1 MYDNTLEQRSVRR
14 LLQISFGFENQRPI
28 DHFFWIHEF
37 AYTFAYTS
45 TLTTRRAP
53 VYKGL
58 SWVSALITREPKQG
72 LKVTKRRLLRLKVR
86 FGHLSF
92 TLSNAG
98 GARKCVGKY
107 CTLSMA
113 MLLDAKVCQWRN
125 GLLVNCGVA
134 GFRWRSSLENWA
146 IWTWIRPLLIG
157 FMNRDSTDSDEAQR
171 LLFILK

>member
-14 LLQISFGFENQRPI
+14 LLQNSCGFENQRVSQY
-28 DHFFWIHEF
+28 FFLIHEF
-37 AYTFAYTS
+37 TYTFAYTP
-45 TLTTRRAP
+45 TLTTRRSP
-53 VYKGL
+53 VYMGL
-58 SWVSALITREPKQG
+58 PRMSALITREPKQD

-113 MLLDAKVCQWRN
+113 MLLDAKVCQ
-125 GLLVNCGVA
+125 
-134 GFRWRSSLENWA
+134 
-146 IWTWIRPLLIG
+146 
-157 FMNRDSTDSDEAQR
+157 
-171 LLFILK
+171 